1 MPALKEMKHGQAP
14 NTALLYF
21 LQLSILDVKEI
32 RFIFSLLQYQYNTE
46 VHLWYWGHL
55 TTSDWAVTAQF

>member
-1 MPALKEMKHGQAP
+1 MKHGTNAI
-14 NTALLYF
+14 TLFYF
-21 LQLSILDVKEI
+21 PQLSILDVKEI
-32 RFIFSLLQYQYNTE
+32 RFMFSLLQYQYNTE

>member
-1 MPALKEMKHGQAP
+1 MEQTYNLILIPK
-14 NTALLYF
+14 
-21 LQLSILDVKEI
+21 LSILDVKEI
-32 RFIFSLLQYQYNTE
+32 RFMFSLLQYQYNTE